1 MSKNICII
9 GLGYV
14 GLTLSLALAKKGY
27 KVYGYDS
34 NPEILNKLKNGES
47 HIFEKDIDLYLK
59 KYLNKN
65 FFLIQK
71 LNDKFIT
78 YIVTVG
84 TPVKYNNYKKK
95 YISDL
100 SHVKNITIQLSNLI
114 RKKSLII
121 FRSTLPVGTTR
132 KKIIPIFRKKNLKI
146 SKDYFI
152 SYAPERTVEGNAINE
167 LETIPQII
175 AGYNKEC
182 LLRTKK
188 IFRKLSK
195 QIIEVDTL
203 ETAEIIKLI
212 NNTYRDLSFAYSN
225 QIGLICQKYKISA
238 KKTIEYSNYNYPR
251 NKIPVP
257 SPGVGGPCL
266 TKDPYILN
274 EVLSSNKQSI
284 FTIGREINKKIVDV
298 LATNVI
304 KNINNNKNK
313 NILILGISFK
323 GKPLTKDARGSS
335 IFKFY
340 KILSKIR
347 NFNIFVDDPLFS
359 NDEIRNF
366 KFKIANYQKKYDC
379 IIFLNNNPIIKKNS
393 IKIIK
398 NNLNKD
404 GSIFDYW
411 SIIKDKSYKKKFNY
425 FEIGN

>member
-34 NPEILNKLKNGES
+34 NQNTINKLRNGES

-65 FFLIQK
+65 FFLLEK
-71 LNDKFIT
+71 LNDKFMT

-84 TPVKYNNYKKK
+84 TPVRYNNNRKK
-95 YISDL
+95 YVSDL
-100 SHVKNITIQLSNLI
+100 SHVKNISIQLSNI
-114 RKKSLII
+114 IKKNTLII

-132 KKIIPIFRKKNLKI
+132 KKIIPIFKKKNLKI

-152 SYAPERTVEGNAINE
+152 SYAPERTIEGNAINE

-175 AGYNKEC
+175 AGYDKEC
-182 LLRTKK
+182 LLKTKK
-188 IFRKLSK
+188 IFTKLSK
-195 QIIEVDTL
+195 QIIEVDTI

-225 QIGLICQKYKISA
+225 QIALICQKYKISA

-251 NKIPVP
+251 NTIPVP

-274 EVLSSNKQSI
+274 EVLSSNKQTI
-284 FTIGREINKKIVDV
+284 FTIGREINEKIVDV
-298 LATNVI
+298 LAANII
-304 KNINNNKNK
+304 KNINNNKKN

-323 GKPLTKDARGSS
+323 GEPLTKDARGSS

-340 KILSKIR
+340 KILNKIK
-347 NFNIFVDDPLFS
+347 NFDIFVDDPLFS
-359 NDEIRNF
+359 NNEISNL
-366 KFKIANYQKKYDC
+366 KFNVANYNKKYDC

-393 IKIIK
+393 SKIIK
-398 NNLNKD
+398 RNLNKN
-404 GSIFDYW
+404 GFIFDFW
-411 SIIKDKSYKKKFNY
+411 SVIKNKNYKKKFNY